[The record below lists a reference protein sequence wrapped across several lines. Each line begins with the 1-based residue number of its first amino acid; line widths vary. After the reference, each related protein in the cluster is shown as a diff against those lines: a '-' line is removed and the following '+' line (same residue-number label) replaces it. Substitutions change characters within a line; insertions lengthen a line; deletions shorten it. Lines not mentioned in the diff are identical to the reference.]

1 MAAPSL
7 PPRDTAPGPSLVAL
21 ALSQERA
28 QGVAAVLKHLGH
40 NPVAGQDVLLKPNL
54 NTADPCPGSSH
65 NDTLAALIEALWDMG
80 AASITLGER
89 SYHPTRQVLQQKGL
103 PPLLDKL
110 GVSTLVFD
118 DLPEHDWVEVRPKDS
133 HWPQGFRVARP
144 VLESPC
150 LVSTCCLK
158 THQYGGVFTMSL
170 KLHVGALPGGRQ
182 GFEYMKQLHSSP
194 HQRLMIA
201 ELNQPFRPALILLD
215 GLEAFVSG
223 GPMEGQRARA
233 GVFLANAGDRVAL
246 DAVGVAMLKLLG
258 STPEIM
264 GRPVFAQEQ
273 IRRAA
278 ELGLGAA
285 SPREVVISASGAA
298 GQDLSERL
306 RGVLDQED

>member
-1 MAAPSL
+1 MAPESAPVQA
-7 PPRDTAPGPSLVAL
+7 TAASPSLVAL
-21 ALSQERA
+21 AVAQDRA
-28 QGVAAVLKHLGH
+28 RGVAAVLKHLGH

-103 PPLLDKL
+103 PPLLDRL
-110 GVSTLVFD
+110 GVATLVFD
-118 DLPEHDWVEVRPKDS
+118 DLPEKDWVEVRPAHS

-170 KLHVGALPGGRQ
+170 KLHVGVLPGGRQ
-182 GFEYMKQLHSSP
+182 GFPYMKQLHDSP

-233 GVFLANAGDRVAL
+233 GVFLASAGDRVAL
-246 DAVGVAMLKLLG
+246 DAVGVALLKLLG

-273 IRRAA
+273 ISRAA
-278 ELGLGAA
+278 QLGLGAA
-285 SPREVVISASGAA
+285 RPGDVAISAPDAA
-298 GQDLSERL
+298 GQDLGERL

>member
-1 MAAPSL
+1 MASPSAS
-7 PPRDTAPGPSLVAL
+7 PDKSAASPSLVAL
-21 ALSQERA
+21 ALAQERA
-28 QGVAAVLKHLGH
+28 QGVAAVLGHLGH
-40 NPVAGQDVLLKPNL
+40 NPVRGQEVLLKPNL

-65 NDTLAALIEALWDMG
+65 NDTLTALIQALWDMG

-89 SYHPTRQVLQQKGL
+89 SYLPTRQVLEQKGL
-103 PPLLDKL
+103 PPLLERL
-110 GVSTLVFD
+110 GVATLVFD
-118 DLPEHDWVEVRPKDS
+118 ELPEKDWVEVRPPGS

-170 KLHVGALPGGRQ
+170 KLHVGVVPGGRQ
-182 GFEYMKQLHSSP
+182 GFPYMKHLHDSP

-201 ELNQPFRPALILLD
+201 EINQAFRPALVLLD

-223 GPMEGQRARA
+223 GPMEGRRAKA
-233 GVFLANAGDRVAL
+233 GIFLASAGDRVAL
-246 DAVGVAMLKLLG
+246 DAVAVAMLKHLG
-258 STPEIM
+258 ATPEIM

-273 IRRAA
+273 IKRAA

-285 SPREVVISASGAA
+285 SAAGIAISAPDSA
-298 GQDLSERL
+298 GLQLAQSLGDILNQ
-306 RGVLDQED
+306 G